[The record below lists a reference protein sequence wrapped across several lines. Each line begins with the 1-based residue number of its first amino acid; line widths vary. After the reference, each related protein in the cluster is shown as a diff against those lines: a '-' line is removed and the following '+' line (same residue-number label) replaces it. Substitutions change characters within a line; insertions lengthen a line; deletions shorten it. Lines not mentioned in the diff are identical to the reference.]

1 MIKIVLASFNE
12 NKINELRSLLADQYL
27 EIIPAK
33 QVGVTNDIVEDG
45 LTFADN
51 ALKKARQVMLQT
63 GLPAIA
69 DDSGLCVDS
78 LSGLPGTYSARWAG
92 KNATAEQLL
101 EKLLSEMLLVAENKR
116 TAEFVS
122 VTAFVWPDGR
132 EAVFEGRVKGL
143 ITTQPLGEVKPNL
156 PYDCVFIPIGQS
168 KTYAEMTDEIK
179 NTLSH
184 RAEAFKKLKRYI
196 ANNLSE
202 LESIA
207 D

>member
-1 MIKIVLASFNE
+1 MIKIVIASFNE
-12 NKINELRSLLADQYL
+12 NKINELRVLLKNLNLDV
-27 EIIPAK
+27 IPAK
-33 QVGVTNDIVEDG
+33 QAGIVNEIVEDG

-78 LSGLPGTYSARWAG
+78 LSGLPGIYSARWAG
-92 KNATAEQLL
+92 KNATPEELVG
-101 EKLLSEMLLVAENKR
+101 KLLSEMSLVSENKR

-122 VTAFVWPDGR
+122 VVAFVWPDGR

-143 ITTQPLGEVKPNL
+143 ITIEQKGELKSSM
-156 PYDCVFIPIGQS
+156 PYDCVFVPTGQLQ
-168 KTYAEMTDEIK
+168 TYAEMGEDQK
-179 NTLSH
+179 NSLSH

-196 ANNLSE
+196 ENNLTEFE
-202 LESIA
+202 LFNG
-207 D
+207 